1 MRWKADWMPE
11 LKPAERHGGTAG
23 GQPWPDARQGALS
36 RPFGEFEELLDR
48 LVSRSAVTPGD
59 GETAERWA
67 PVTDLADTAD
77 GWVVEVEF
85 PPGVDAGQIETRLTG
100 RVLTIRVP
108 HPASRPGG
116 QKLN

>member
-1 MRWKADWMPE
+1 MPE
-11 LKPAERHGGTAG
+11 LMPSERHAGGSAD
-23 GQPWPDARQGALS
+23 GQPWPGGQQGALS

-48 LVSRSAVTPGD
+48 LVSRSNATPGQAD
-59 GETAERWA
+59 TAEDWV
-67 PVTDLADTAD
+67 PVTALAETAD

>member
-1 MRWKADWMPE
+1 VGWKADSMPE
-11 LKPAERHGGTAG
+11 LMPAER
-23 GQPWPDARQGALS
+23 RSALS

-48 LVSRSAVTPGD
+48 LMSRSRVTSGRA
-59 GETAERWA
+59 ETAESWI
-67 PVTDLADTAD
+67 PLVDLAETAD

-85 PPGVDAGQIETRLTG
+85 PPGVDAGQVETRLAG

-108 HPASRPGG
+108 RPASRPGG